1 MRIKK
6 MKKYLILALFPAIL
20 FTSCN
25 DDDDYSL
32 DKFWVS
38 MATVENPDNDPF
50 FYLKLDN
57 EETLKIV
64 ATNFYNY
71 KPQSGQRIIA
81 DYTILNDKP
90 SGSFYQHDV
99 KLNDAYN
106 VLTKKIFY
114 ITPETQ
120 DSIGNDPIGIE
131 DMWLGSNYL
140 NIQFFYPGYNKIHF
154 INLVKDESKT
164 YNDNKTHLEF
174 RHNAYNDE
182 ERYKRSGFVAF
193 DLNSLFV
200 QPREEVERINLVI
213 HIKEL
218 DGKETIHEFIY
229 DPGSSGK
236 NPRELSREE
245 YTEGKGAEFE

>member
-1 MRIKK
+1 

-57 EETLKIV
+57 DETLKIV

-71 KPQSGQRIIA
+71 KPQSGQRIMA

-90 SGSFYQHDV
+90 SGSFYQHDI

-106 VLTKKIFY
+106 ILTKKIFN
-114 ITPETQ
+114 ITSATQ
-120 DSIGNDPIGIE
+120 DSIGNDPIGIK
-131 DMWLGSNYL
+131 DMWIGSNYL
-140 NIQFFYPGYNKIHF
+140 NIQFYYAGYDKVHF
-154 INLVKDESKT
+154 INLVKDESKV
-164 YNDNKTHLEF
+164 YNDNKMHLEF
-174 RHNAYNDE
+174 RHNANNDE
-182 ERYKRSGFVAF
+182 KKYKNYGFVAF

-200 QPREEVERINLVI
+200 QPREEVERINIVVQV
-213 HIKEL
+213 KGL
-218 DGKETIHEFIY
+218 DGKETTHEFIY
-229 DPGSSGK
+229 NSGSSGK
-236 NPRELSREE
+236 TPKELTREE
-245 YTEGKGAEFE
+245 YNEGKEAEYE